1 MLYIVYGVPNEVVCL
16 KIKIDYVDGFLI
28 LLLQV
33 EPFVHFRV
41 YICVCRLNSASTFCE
56 HNRTLCH
63 CISAQTVHLSAGC
76 EEHAITFEIGRLGA
90 RKRVKSFLCY
100 TSAYGQYS
108 SSSSSMPG
116 GAGSKSYLD
125 FLLCGVD
132 MTPKSRSESSG
143 TSRSNSSSVSCAN
156 LLGCSLCMV
165 LGVVYSD
172 VDAPSISTYDGTV
185 DGGTYSLVMWPLIVE

>member
-1 MLYIVYGVPNEVVCL
+1 MNYIYILYTVYLIIVCL

-41 YICVCRLNSASTFCE
+41 CVCRIYPASTFCQ
-56 HNRTLCH
+56 
-63 CISAQTVHLSAGC
+63 CISAQSVHSSVGC
-76 EEHAITFEIGRLGA
+76 GEHAITFEIGRVGA
-90 RKRVKSFLCY
+90 RKRVKSCVNIYIY
-100 TSAYGQYS
+100 TSVYGQYS
-108 SSSSSMPG
+108 SSSPSMPG

-125 FLLCGVD
+125 FLLGGVG

-185 DGGTYSLVMWPLIVE
+185 DGGTYSLVM